1 MSTRATEALRPSESD
16 EAMQFLSSGS
26 GAPAAKFPTVGTK
39 VAGEIVEVLPERQAR
54 QYKRNAEDP
63 DVPKTFPNGD
73 PVMETPIIVQL
84 DDGFTPLRESD
95 TGRRGFYCQQGSG
108 LFKAIAEAAR
118 KVGEEPKPGAY
129 LEVEFVAEVPG
140 KGSVPKKV
148 YSAKLHP
155 EGTWENS
162 SSDDAEEAPTG
173 GGFLGA
179 APVDDDALTEN
190 FEKIMASGPSK
201 VADTPAP
208 PAKRGKA
215 RPASTPPKG
224 FGLF

>member
-1 MSTRATEALRPSESD
+1 
-16 EAMQFLSSGS
+16 MQFLSSGS

-39 VAGEIVEVLPERQAR
+39 VAGEIIEVLPERQAR
-54 QYKRNAEDP
+54 QYKREATDP
-63 DVPKTFPNGD
+63 DIPKTFPNGD

-84 DDGFTPLRESD
+84 DDGFTPLRDTD

-129 LEVEFVAEVPG
+129 LEVEFVAEVQG
-140 KGSVPKKV
+140 KGSQPKKV
-148 YSAKLHP
+148 YAATLYP
-155 EGTWENS
+155 EGTWETTS
-162 SSDDAEEAPTG
+162 TEEAPSR

-179 APVDDDALTEN
+179 PPVDDDALTEN